1 MPSLNLEFP
10 HALDQEEATRRL
22 KDRFGQIK
30 EKYVGQI
37 TDLEERWDGDTLDF
51 SFKTFGVQIK
61 GTATSGTSE
70 VKVETRLPLAAMM
83 FKGTIEKQLGDEL
96 RSLLQ

>member
-1 MPSLNLEFP
+1 MPSLNLEVA

-30 EKYVGQI
+30 EKYAGQI
-37 TDLEERWDGDTLDF
+37 NDLEERWNGDTLDF
-51 SFKTFGVQIK
+51 SFKTFGIQIK
-61 GTATSGTSE
+61 GTVVSGPSE
-70 VKVETRLPLAAMM
+70 VKVRTQLPLAAMM

-96 RSLLQ
+96 RSLLG